1 MMLLVDIGN
10 SRIKWALQ
18 DDENNLTTGEPLKR
32 LNRVFKD
39 IVRPAWKDLDTPER
53 VIISNVAGEDYRK
66 SVQTWIKRRW
76 KVTPEF
82 LPVAEHQCDVS
93 NAYSVPQRLGADRWA
108 SLLAVHALYK
118 GPAVVVDCGT
128 AITID
133 AIAADGMHLGGLIV
147 PGTELM
153 ISALTGQAPGIKI
166 EETDSQEISLL
177 GRSTE
182 AAVSGGVL
190 YTAIALVERVFIDLQ
205 GELGDRTNL
214 LITGGDATRILPL
227 LGSQPEYVPDLV
239 LKGLAVY
246 AEETAECVT

>member
-1 MMLLVDIGN
+1 MELLIDIGN
-10 SRIKWALQ
+10 ARIKWALQ
-18 DDENNLTTGEPLKR
+18 DADNWKTGEPLQR
-32 LNRVFKD
+32 QHRAFKD
-39 IVRPAWKDLDTPER
+39 IARPAWKDLDAPER
-53 VIISNVAGEDYRK
+53 VIVSNVAGEDYSK

-82 LPVAEHQCDVS
+82 LPVTEQQCGVS

-108 SLLAVHALYK
+108 SLLAVHAYYK
-118 GPAVVVDCGT
+118 GPAVVIDCGT

-133 AIAADGMHLGGLIV
+133 AIAADGAHLGGLIV
-147 PGTELM
+147 PGMEM
-153 ISALTGQAPGIKI
+153 MVSALTGQVPGIQI
-166 EETDSQEISLL
+166 EEADNQEVSLL

-190 YTAIALVERVFIDLQ
+190 YTAITLVERVFMDLQ

-214 LITGGDATRILPL
+214 LLTGGDATRILPL
-227 LGSQPEYVPDLV
+227 LGSQPECVPDLV

-246 AEETAECVT
+246 AGETA

>member
-10 SRIKWALQ
+10 ARIKWALQ
-18 DDENNLTTGEPLKR
+18 DADNWKTGEPVQRKDR
-32 LNRVFKD
+32 AFKD
-39 IVRPAWKDLDTPER
+39 IARPAWKDLDVPER
-53 VIISNVAGEDYRK
+53 IIVSNVAGEDYRK

-82 LPVAEHQCDVS
+82 LPVTEQQCGVS

-108 SLLAVHALYK
+108 NLLAVHAHYK
-118 GPAVVVDCGT
+118 GPAVVIDCGT

-133 AIAADGMHLGGLIV
+133 AIEADGTHLGGLIV
-147 PGTELM
+147 PGMELM
-153 ISALTGQAPGIKI
+153 VSALTGQAPGVKI
-166 EETDSQEISLL
+166 EEAGNQEISML

-190 YTAIALVERVFIDLQ
+190 YTAIALVERVFMDLR
-205 GELGDRTNL
+205 GELGNRTNL
-214 LITGGDATRILPL
+214 LLTGGDATRVLPL
-227 LGSQPEYVPDLV
+227 LGSRPEYIPDLV

-246 AEETAECVT
+246 AEETVECVT